1 MEDRKKKE
9 IAHYDK
15 KADSLLREPGTQK
28 WMGDFEGFHP
38 HVLSSYRAFYKLLA
52 QYCKGKKVL
61 DYGCGNGIHSD
72 FIARHAFEVVG
83 IDLSERSLEL
93 ARERMKK
100 EGLEGKVS
108 FQIMDCE
115 ALDFPDNTFDVVVDG
130 GTFSSLDL
138 EKAFG
143 ELARVL
149 KPDGVVVGIET
160 LGHNP
165 VTNLKRKLNK
175 KTGKRTEWAT
185 EHIFQMKD
193 LGRAVRYFKEIE
205 ANFFHLFSWSLF
217 PFLQMPGGR
226 ILLRAAEIVEYPF
239 LSLPFLKTYS
249 FKIVFVFRYPTY
261 EKKAV

>member
-9 IAHYDK
+9 IAHYDE
-15 KADSLLREPGTQK
+15 KANLLLQEPGVQK

-93 ARERMKK
+93 ARERMKS
-100 EGLEGKVS
+100 EGVKGKVS
-108 FQIMDCE
+108 FRAMDCE
-115 ALDFPDNTFDVVVDG
+115 ALDFPDNSFDVVVDG

-138 EKAFG
+138 DKAFA

-149 KPDGVVVGIET
+149 KSDGVVVGIET

-165 VTNLKRKLNK
+165 ITNLKRKLNK
-175 KTGKRTEWAT
+175 KTGKRTEWAAS
-185 EHIFQMKD
+185 HIFQMQD
-193 LGRAVRYFKEIE
+193 LGRAARYFKEIE

-217 PFLQMPGGR
+217 PFLQFPGGR
-226 ILLRAAEIVEYPF
+226 MLLRASEIIEYPF

-249 FKIVFVFRYPTY
+249 FKIVFVFRNPIYG
-261 EKKAV
+261 KKTV